1 MVYSVLRSSWQ
12 VLLAGLLFFLLG
24 HFTYKYQLLYAMD
37 HQQQSTGRA
46 WGMICDRVFVGL
58 VFFQLTTAGQL
69 ILKQAVTRSVLMIPL
84 VAGTI
89 WISILYGRAYK
100 PLMQFIAL
108 RSVQR
113 GEQYRDEMETSD
125 GQANGDEEAGEGGEG
140 EESTASS
147 SNEFASE
154 RNVWAD
160 TAMGGRVNAREASQ
174 GFGGLSNPDEQKGGL
189 RFVNPSLVAPL
200 RGVWI
205 AGRKNVPASNGDE
218 QVSGEDAV

>member
-1 MVYSVLRSSWQ
+1 
-12 VLLAGLLFFLLG
+12 
-24 HFTYKYQLLYAMD
+24 
-37 HQQQSTGRA
+37 
-46 WGMICDRVFVGL
+46 
-58 VFFQLTTAGQL
+58 
-69 ILKQAVTRSVLMIPL
+69 MIPL

-113 GEQYRDEMETSD
+113 GEQYRDGMEPSGD
-125 GQANGDEEAGEGGEG
+125 QPNGDAEAGEGGEG